1 MSMSRRIK
9 AWVVAI
15 IFLHTAINL
24 LHAGAHVEENVLS
37 LTLAQILFI
46 TIVIFIMPLVAL
58 FLLGRIRW
66 LAWWGWW
73 FFLSML
79 GPLLFGVWYHFVVPG
94 ADNIASLSPG
104 VWKLPFQLTSILLT
118 IIDAVGTIVGALFLY
133 CVLRWPNE
141 RAKAAL

>member
-1 MSMSRRIK
+1 MSRRIK
-9 AWVVAI
+9 ARVVAI
-15 IFLHTAINL
+15 ILSHTAINL
-24 LHAGAHVEENVLS
+24 LHGGAHVGENVLS

-46 TIVIFIMPLVAL
+46 TIVIFIAPLVAL
-58 FLLGRIRW
+58 FLLGRRR
-66 LAWWGWW
+66 LAWGGWW

-79 GPLLFGVWYHFVVPG
+79 GSLLFGVWYHFVVPG

-118 IIDAVGTIVGALFLY
+118 IIDAVGAIVGALFL
-133 CVLRWPNE
+133 CLVLRRPKE